1 MGYIYLLNGVHLNG
15 VHLPI
20 ERKNMFIYYSFPII
34 YAYIS
39 EYNGRL
45 NDFFHGRHRQPFPY
59 PF

>member
-1 MGYIYLLNGVHLNG
+1 MGYIYLLEGVHLT
-15 VHLPI
+15 LAI
-20 ERKNMFIYYSFPII
+20 EGKNMFIYYSFPII

-59 PF
+59 PFRLL

>member
-1 MGYIYLLNGVHLNG
+1 MGYIYLLEGVHLT
-15 VHLPI
+15 LAI
-20 ERKNMFIYYSFPII
+20 EGKNMFIYYSFPII